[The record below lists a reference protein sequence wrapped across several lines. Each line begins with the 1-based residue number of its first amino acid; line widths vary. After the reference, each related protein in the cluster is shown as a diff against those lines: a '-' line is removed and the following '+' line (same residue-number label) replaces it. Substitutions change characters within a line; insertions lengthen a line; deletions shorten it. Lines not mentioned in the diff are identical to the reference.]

1 MRFRLPKSSCSLRIG
16 GRQLLMQLSQNLC
29 RGLHIRLGPSGPAPF
44 IGAAAHAHGREG
56 AGHGMRHGF
65 KITGHAHDA
74 CNIHQMRLPAL
85 LAAGF
90 RVEPG
95 ALRETTGI
103 AERAADKE
111 RLPSR
116 RILKAFPRAQQAQS
130 GAEQQ
135 PQGLRRGAPPVF
147 EQRSAHVSLLSTAAA
162 PAVPAYP

>member
-1 MRFRLPKSSCSLRIG
+1 
-16 GRQLLMQLSQNLC
+16 
-29 RGLHIRLGPSGPAPF
+29 
-44 IGAAAHAHGREG
+44 
-56 AGHGMRHGF
+56 
-65 KITGHAHDA
+65 
-74 CNIHQMRLPAL
+74 MRLPAL

-95 ALRETTGI
+95 SLRETTGI

-135 PQGLRRGAPPVF
+135 PQGLRRGAPPVL